1 MLNKANKHINFYDIE
16 KVLSDDKRYFI
27 IGALEDIIPFVIKK
41 MEQDNKIREAKI
53 EKQRLKQ
60 EEQNLKEV
68 KSKETEEL
76 KKKENN
82 K

>member
-1 MLNKANKHINFYDIE
+1 
-16 KVLSDDKRYFI
+16 
-27 IGALEDIIPFVIKK
+27 

-60 EEQNLKEV
+60 EERNLKEV

-76 KKKENN
+76 KKKRKE
-82 K
+82 